1 MRYFKHSFLYFTLA
15 AVLLAVALPAQAA
28 SNKWRLQFSGN
39 AESNGTIV
47 LHITPKGGE
56 TIETRTDIEKG
67 RGENGVAKDVTE
79 SLHDQLPHG
88 HFHVERDDG
97 EDVLIKRK
105 HHDDARFDVK
115 VVSNTVKGLE
125 EQQKWK
131 WRE

>member
-1 MRYFKHSFLYFTLA
+1 MSPRAKLTLYTALA
-15 AVLLAVALPAQAA
+15 SLLIALPFAAQAA

-47 LHITPKGGE
+47 MHITPKGGE
-56 TIETRTDIEKG
+56 TIETRTDIKKG
-67 RGENGVAKDVTE
+67 RSENHVAKDVVE

-105 HHDDARFDVK
+105 HLDDARFDVK
-115 VVSNTVKGLE
+115 IVSNTVKGVRINPDKE
-125 EQQKWK
+125 
-131 WRE
+131 

>member
-1 MRYFKHSFLYFTLA
+1 MTSFRKHTLFLTLA
-15 AVLLAVALPAQAA
+15 ALLLALALPAQAA

-47 LHITPKGGE
+47 MHITPKGGE

-67 RGENGVAKDVTE
+67 RSENHVAKDVVE
-79 SLHDQLPHG
+79 SLHNQLPHG

-115 VVSNTVKGLE
+115 IVSNTVKGVRINPDKE
-125 EQQKWK
+125 
-131 WRE
+131 

>member
-1 MRYFKHSFLYFTLA
+1 MRRFTKTVVFFA
-15 AVLLAVALPAQAA
+15 ITAVLLAVAFPAQAA

-47 LHITPKGGE
+47 MHITPKGGE
-56 TIETRTDIEKG
+56 MIETRTEINKG
-67 RGENGVAKDVTE
+67 RSENGVAKDVTE
-79 SLHDQLPHG
+79 SLHAQLPHG

-115 VVSNTVKGLE
+115 VVSNTVKGVRINPDHE
-125 EQQKWK
+125 
-131 WRE
+131 